1 MTPCVTSSVSN
12 TNFLLAMHSKDKIP
26 MHNLNPENTT
36 ESQGYC
42 RGDPLRSPSNLR
54 SSWELE
60 SPNIYPARDAECS
73 QHVFDQERIA
83 TKDQQA
89 ACPIGVFDSGAGGL
103 TILSALRRELPC
115 ENYVYFG
122 DTAHCPYGMR
132 SDSEIIELSQRAC
145 QFLIEQGA
153 KLIVVACNTASQA
166 ALNTLRASF
175 SIPFVGVVPAVKP
188 AARAT
193 KKGRI
198 GVAATNQAAKAL
210 YLRQLIDEF
219 ADGIEVYA
227 VGCPELVTLVEMG
240 ALDGPVVEEAVRHAF
255 QPLFNGGVD
264 VIVLGCTHFPALRPV
279 IERITEHRV
288 QIIDSGSA
296 VARRTHSV
304 LDAEALIRH
313 ANLHGYGGGLQ
324 IWCSGD
330 SDAFSTVATRLLG
343 YPIVASQS
351 EI

>member
-1 MTPCVTSSVSN
+1 MPPSERLVTPCVTSSVSN

-60 SPNIYPARDAECS
+60 SPNIYPARDAEYS

-145 QFLIEQGA
+145 QFLIEQGS
-153 KLIVVACNTASQA
+153 KLIVVACNTPSQA

-175 SIPFVGVVPAVKP
+175 SIPVVGAVPAENP

-193 KKGRI
+193 KKERLG
-198 GVAATNQAAKAL
+198 ATSTNQAVRAL
-210 YLRQLIDEF
+210 TLPQLI
-219 ADGIEVYA
+219 
-227 VGCPELVTLVEMG
+227 G
-240 ALDGPVVEEAVRHAF
+240 AF
-255 QPLFNGGVD
+255 GGAIQV
-264 VIVLGCTHFPALRPV
+264 
-279 IERITEHRV
+279 
-288 QIIDSGSA
+288 SA
-296 VARRTHSV
+296 V
-304 LDAEALIRH
+304 
-313 ANLHGYGGGLQ
+313 
-324 IWCSGD
+324 
-330 SDAFSTVATRLLG
+330 
-343 YPIVASQS
+343 
-351 EI
+351 

>member
-1 MTPCVTSSVSN
+1 MEQLSSEEVRES
-12 TNFLLAMHSKDKIP
+12 
-26 MHNLNPENTT
+26 HNV
-36 ESQGYC
+36 
-42 RGDPLRSPSNLR
+42 
-54 SSWELE
+54 
-60 SPNIYPARDAECS
+60 YPARDAERS
-73 QHVFDQERIA
+73 QHAFDTERIE
-83 TKDQQA
+83 A
-89 ACPIGVFDSGAGGL
+89 AGKTEAPIGVFDSGVGGL
-103 TILSALRRELPC
+103 TVLAALRQELPH

-132 SDSEIIELSQRAC
+132 SDAEIIELSSRGS

-153 KLIVVACNTASQA
+153 KLIVLACNTASQA
-166 ALNTLRASF
+166 ALTTLRATF
-175 SIPFVGVVPAVKP
+175 SVPFVGVVPAVKP

-193 KKGRI
+193 KKGRV

-313 ANLHGYGGGLQ
+313 ANLHGYGGGL
-324 IWCSGD
+324 
-330 SDAFSTVATRLLG
+330 
-343 YPIVASQS
+343 
-351 EI
+351 